1 MTRFQLD
8 HTTTSGEIDL
18 EIRELIVAGWAG
30 REQAAIDEHIEELKA
45 IGVKPPSAT
54 PLFYRVAANQLTTA
68 PDVQVLGGQT
78 SGEVE
83 VLLIG
88 SDQGTLV
95 GIGSDHTDR
104 EAEAWSVAHSK
115 QVCVKPV
122 GTRLWHLDQVIE
134 HWDKLQMA
142 SYATING
149 EEVLYQEGPVTGL
162 LHPAELLR
170 RFGLEKP
177 ELAPGQA
184 MLCGTL
190 PVIGELRPADA
201 FRVVLRDPVT
211 GLELQHRYA
220 IQPLPVIA

>member
-1 MTRFQLD
+1 MTNFQLAD
-8 HTTTSGEIDL
+8 TQESIHVDV
-18 EIRELIVAGWAG
+18 RELIIAGWAG
-30 REQAAIDEHIEELKA
+30 RVQSAIDEHIEELKE
-45 IGVKPPSAT
+45 IGVTPPSTT

-68 PDVQVLGGQT
+68 PDIQVLGEAS

-83 VLLIG
+83 VVLIG

-122 GTRLWHLDQVIE
+122 GPRVWRLDNVID
-134 HWDKLQMA
+134 HWDQLQMA
-142 SYATING
+142 SYATIDG
-149 EEVLYQEGPVTGL
+149 KEVLYQEGPVTGL
-162 LHPAELLR
+162 LHPEELLR
-170 RFGLEKP
+170 RFGLDKA

-190 PVIGELRPADA
+190 PVLGELRPAQA
-201 FRVVLRDPVT
+201 FRMVLKDPVSGT
-211 GLELQHRYA
+211 ELQHQYS
-220 IQPLPVIA
+220 IHTLPVIQ

>member
-1 MTRFQLD
+1 MTTFQIAD
-8 HTTTSGEIDL
+8 TRESIDVDIHQL
-18 EIRELIVAGWAG
+18 VIAGWAG
-30 REQAAIDEHIEELKA
+30 RVQSAIDEHIEELKE
-45 IGVKPPSAT
+45 IGVTPPSST
-54 PLFYRVAANQLTTA
+54 PLFYRVSANQLSI
-68 PDVQVLGGQT
+68 DDSIQVLGEAT

-83 VLLIG
+83 VVLIG

-115 QVCVKPV
+115 QVCAKPV
-122 GTRLWHLDQVIE
+122 GGQVWRLDSVIN
-134 HWDKLQMA
+134 HWDELQMA
-142 SYATING
+142 SYATIDG

-170 RFGLEKP
+170 RFGLART

-190 PVIGELRPADA
+190 PVIGELRPAQA
-201 FRVVLRDPVT
+201 FRMVLQDPVT
-211 GLELQHRYA
+211 GRELQHRYD
-220 IQPLPVIA
+220 IQTLPVIA

>member
-1 MTRFQLD
+1 MTNFQLAD
-8 HTTTSGEIDL
+8 SL
-18 EIRELIVAGWAG
+18 ESIHVDVRELIIAGWAG
-30 REQAAIDEHIEELKA
+30 RVQSAIDEHIEELKE
-45 IGVKPPSAT
+45 IGVTPPSTT

-68 PDVQVLGGQT
+68 PAIQVLGEAS

-83 VLLIG
+83 VVLIG
-88 SDQGTLV
+88 SNQGTLV

-122 GTRLWHLDQVIE
+122 SPRVWRLDSVID
-134 HWDKLQMA
+134 HWDELQMA
-142 SYATING
+142 SYATIDG

-170 RFGLEKP
+170 RFGLDKA

-190 PVIGELRPADA
+190 PVIGELRPAQA
-201 FRVVLRDPVT
+201 FRMVLKDPVS
-211 GLELQHRYA
+211 GSELQHQYN
-220 IQPLPVIA
+220 IHTLPVIK

>member
-1 MTRFQLD
+1 MTTFHLADTRENI
-8 HTTTSGEIDL
+8 TI
-18 EIRELIVAGWAG
+18 EIRQLVIAGWAG
-30 REQAAIDEHIEELKA
+30 RVQAAIDEHIEELKE
-45 IGVKPPSAT
+45 IGVTPPSET

-68 PDVQVLGGQT
+68 PEIQVLGGQT

-83 VLLIG
+83 VVLIG

-95 GIGSDHTDR
+95 SIGSDHTDR

-115 QVCVKPV
+115 QVCAKPV
-122 GTRLWHLDQVIE
+122 GVQAWRLNQVIN
-134 HWDKLQMA
+134 HWDELQMA
-142 SYATING
+142 SYATIDG

-162 LHPAELLR
+162 LHPTELLK

-201 FRVVLRDPVT
+201 FRVVLKDPVT
-211 GLELQHRYA
+211 GHELQHRYA
-220 IQPLPVIA
+220 IQTLPVIA